1 MSSFQKTKEIKIIMV
16 GSKVLTSE
24 SVLKCFSRF
33 SQYLN
38 RFNSDF
44 DPWIVVGMIIWF
56 IFTIAFVSTRY
67 DGLIKIRIS
76 GARWESTPC
85 QIWLNLVKV
94 AKSLR
99 EAQVW
104 YKTIKSVVLWGFWRY
119 LTFSQPRVDQG
130 ILVILAEK
138 GTLSAS
144 MSERVAL
151 CHSRCSCGPKER
163 KKYLWNFWDLARKLR
178 ADKIQYQQDCLMYE
192 PLHIDKL
199 GDMTVG
205 GSSYQPINH

>member
-1 MSSFQKTKEIKIIMV
+1 MTSANSSYCTFWFQLRTDHLKVFPDSDWGNLGIPGKIWMSSFQKTKEIKIIMV

-44 DPWIVVGMIIWF
+44 DPWIVVGMIIWS

-76 GARWESTPC
+76 GACWESTLC

-130 ILVILAEK
+130 HFGNFGWK
-138 GTLSAS
+138 
-144 MSERVAL
+144 R
-151 CHSRCSCGPKER
+151 HSKRFDVRTGC
-163 KKYLWNFWDLARKLR
+163 
-178 ADKIQYQQDCLMYE
+178 
-192 PLHIDKL
+192 
-199 GDMTVG
+199 TV
-205 GSSYQPINH
+205 SF